1 MKALLVLQDGT
12 SFEGHSFGYEG
23 EDGVYQSSGEVVF
36 NTSMSGYQEILT
48 DPSYKWQMVCMT
60 YPEIGNY
67 GINLEDVES
76 LKPQVSGFIV
86 KSYNS
91 RPSNFRSQKT
101 LAEYLKQNK
110 IPAIEAIDTR
120 ALVKHLRDKGSKPGI
135 LAVGDF
141 DAARVKKEAKKL
153 PSMEGMDLVKEVS
166 CQKSYHWT
174 ESVWTSPQ
182 PSPLQREG
190 VQDSPS
196 LQRRGVG
203 GGLRVIAYDYG
214 IKQNILRNLV
224 HSGFDVTV
232 VPARTSAEEVLAKN
246 PDGIFLSNGP
256 GDPAA
261 VTYAIENV
269 SKMLG
274 KIPVFGICL
283 GHQIMGLALGAKS
296 YKLKFGHR
304 GGNQP
309 VKDLITD
316 KVEITSQ
323 NHGFAVDDASLKGL
337 AELTH
342 VNLNDKTVEGLANFK
357 QKFFSVQY
365 HPEASPGPHDS
376 LYLFERFRKMITD

>member
-1 MKALLVLQDGT
+1 MKAILVLQDGT
-12 SFEGHSFGYEG
+12 SFEGRSFGYEG
-23 EDGVYQSSGEVVF
+23 DGTYQSSGEVVF

-67 GINLEDVES
+67 GINFEDVES
-76 LKPQVSGFIV
+76 AKPQVSGFIV
-86 KSYNS
+86 KNYNP

-101 LAEYLKQNK
+101 LADYLKQNK
-110 IPAIEAIDTR
+110 IPAIEGIDTR
-120 ALVKHLRDKGSKPGI
+120 ALVKHLRDKGAKPGI

-141 DAARVKKEAKKL
+141 DAARVKKEARKL
-153 PSMEGMDLVKEVS
+153 PSMEGLDLVKEVS
-166 CQKSYHWT
+166 CQSPYHWT
-174 ESVWTSPQ
+174 ESVWQLDEGLKSPQ
-182 PSPLQREG
+182 PPFTKG
-190 VQDSPS
+190 G
-196 LQRRGVG
+196 RGG
-203 GGLRVIAYDYG
+203 ILRVIAYDFG

-232 VPARTSAEEVLAKN
+232 VPAHTPAREVLAKN
-246 PDGIFLSNGP
+246 PDGVFLSNGP

-261 VTYAIENV
+261 VKYGIENA
-269 SKMLG
+269 SQILG
-274 KIPVFGICL
+274 KLPVFGICL

-309 VKDLITD
+309 VKDLLTG

-323 NHGFAVDDASLKGL
+323 NHGFAVTEESLKDL

-342 VNLNDKTVEGLANFK
+342 INLNDRTVEGLANSK

-376 LYLFERFRKMITD
+376 LYLFERFRKMIEE

>member
-1 MKALLVLQDGT
+1 MKAILVLQDGT
-12 SFEGHSFGYEG
+12 SFEGRSFGYEG
-23 EDGVYQSSGEVVF
+23 DGSYQSSGEVVF

-67 GINLEDVES
+67 GVNFEDVES
-76 LKPQVSGFIV
+76 AQPQVSGFVV
-86 KSYNS
+86 KSYNP

-101 LAEYLKQNK
+101 LANYLKQNK
-110 IPAIEAIDTR
+110 IPAIEGIDTR
-120 ALVKHLRDKGSKPGI
+120 ALVKHLRDKGAKPGI
-135 LAVGDF
+135 IAVGDF

-153 PSMEGMDLVKEVS
+153 PSMEGLDLVKEVS
-166 CQKSYHWT
+166 CQTPYHWT
-174 ESVWTSPQ
+174 ESVWSLDETLKSPQ
-182 PSPLQREG
+182 PPFTKG
-190 VQDSPS
+190 G
-196 LQRRGVG
+196 RGG
-203 GGLRVIAYDYG
+203 ILRVIAYDFG

-232 VPARTSAEEVLAKN
+232 VPAHTPARDVLAKK
-246 PDGIFLSNGP
+246 PDGVFLSNGP

-261 VTYAIENV
+261 VKYGIENV
-269 SKMLG
+269 SQILG
-274 KIPVFGICL
+274 KVPVFGICL

-309 VKDLITD
+309 VKDLLTG

-323 NHGFAVDDASLKGL
+323 NHGFAVTEESLKDL

-342 VNLNDKTVEGLANFK
+342 VNLNDRTVEGLANSR

-376 LYLFERFRKMITD
+376 LYLFERFRKMIEE